1 MQNALRGEKSKMG
14 KKLRTYYAKSANSF
28 HGAITNREHL
38 DKVATLARRF
48 GAEIGKEK
56 AAGVAGGVHDF
67 GKYADRFQGVLS
79 GTHQGV
85 DHALPSAAELYRL
98 LDLRTTQRVWAD
110 GICAVEAVAGHH
122 DGLIGMPQM
131 QDGLEEM
138 LSSDDWDDCP
148 SGKMPSLHGQEE
160 FMQAEEAFAQ
170 DFPDFHM
177 QRIQGKRSRVQG
189 RLEDMLD
196 TRMLFSCLVDAD
208 YCVSASDDDPAYL
221 EKNSRPPLDAEA
233 MLKKLEVHC
242 AHLRKTSTADV
253 SVNALRNEV
262 YARCGEAGEQPMGLF
277 TLTAPTGVGKTMAM
291 IHFALRHCVQHQ
303 LPRII
308 VVLPVSYIGRAT
320 PERI

>member
-1 MQNALRGEKSKMG
+1 MQNALRGGKSKMG

-208 YCVSASDDDPAYL
+208 YCVSASELGRFQLTGIAPAPRGVPQI
-221 EKNSRPPLDAEA
+221 EVTFDIDANGSIE
-233 MLKKLEVHC
+233 
-242 AHLRKTSTADV
+242 S
-253 SVNALRNEV
+253 S
-262 YARCGEAGEQPMGLF
+262 AGTWVMRRRG
-277 TLTAPTGVGKTMAM
+277 
-291 IHFALRHCVQHQ
+291 
-303 LPRII
+303 
-308 VVLPVSYIGRAT
+308 YIR
-320 PERI
+320 